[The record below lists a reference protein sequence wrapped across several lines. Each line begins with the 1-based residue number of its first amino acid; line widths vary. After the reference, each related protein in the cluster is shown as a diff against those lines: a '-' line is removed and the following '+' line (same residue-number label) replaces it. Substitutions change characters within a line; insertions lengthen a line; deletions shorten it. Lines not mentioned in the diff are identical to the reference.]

1 MGQWFLSEKGEE
13 REKKRIWRRNI
24 KKMSERII
32 VGLDIGTTKICAVV
46 GEVHPDGVEIIGM
59 GSHPSDGLRKGV
71 VINIEN
77 TVHSIKEA
85 VEEAETMAGC
95 EISAAYTGIAGG
107 HVKGFNFPGVIGLK
121 EKEVTQQDIDRV
133 IEAASAVAIPM
144 DREVIHTL
152 VQEFIVDDQ
161 DGIIDPLGMSGVRL
175 EAKVHIVT
183 GAVTSAQNIIKCANR
198 AGLDVSDIVLQPL
211 ASSEAV
217 LSKEERN
224 LGAAL
229 IDFGG
234 GTTDMVVFSR
244 GAIKHTS
251 VLALGGENLTY
262 DIAVGLRT
270 PKLEAEKIKIKYGCA
285 LRSLIGKD
293 ETVEVPGVGGRTSR
307 TLSRQILGEILEPR
321 VEEIF
326 SLVYGEL
333 ERSGYED
340 RITSGV
346 IITGGSSELT
356 GVSEMAEQIFNA
368 PARIGYAEGITG
380 LAEVVNKP
388 MYATA
393 VGLVLY
399 GAKVGKKAKK
409 FRIRDANIF
418 NRIMNRMKKW
428 FKDVV

>member
-1 MGQWFLSEKGEE
+1 MAGE
-13 REKKRIWRRNI
+13 
-24 KKMSERII
+24 II

-46 GEVHPDGVEIIGM
+46 GEVRDDAVEIIGM

-71 VINIEN
+71 VINIEH
-77 TVHSIKEA
+77 TVDSIKEA
-85 VEEAETMAGC
+85 IEEAETMAGC
-95 EISAAYTGIAGG
+95 EISSVYAGIAGG
-107 HVKGFNFPGVIGLK
+107 HIKGFNTPGVIALK
-121 EKEVTQQDIDRV
+121 EKEVTKKDIERV

-161 DGIIDPLGMSGVRL
+161 DGIMDPLGMAGVRL

-183 GAVTSAQNIIKCANR
+183 GAVTSAQNIIKCANK
-198 AGLDVSDIVLQPL
+198 AGLDVYDIVLESL

-217 LSKEERN
+217 LTKEERN

-234 GTTDMVVFSR
+234 GTTDMALFSR
-244 GAIKHTS
+244 GAIKHTA
-251 VLALGGENLTY
+251 VLALGGDNLTY

-285 LRSLIGKD
+285 LSSLIGRD
-293 ETVEVPGVGGRTSR
+293 ETIEVPGVGGRKPR

-326 SLVYGEL
+326 SLIYSEL
-333 ERSGYED
+333 ASAGYENLLG
-340 RITSGV
+340 SGV
-346 IITGGSSELT
+346 VVTGGSAELPGISEL
-356 GVSEMAEQIFNA
+356 AEQIFNA
-368 PARIGYAEGITG
+368 PARTGYPQGIEG
-380 LAEVVNKP
+380 LADLVNKP

-399 GAKVGKKAKK
+399 GAKTSKRKRK
-409 FRIRDANIF
+409 FRIRDSNIF
-418 NRIMNRMKKW
+418 HQVMERMKRW
-428 FKDVV
+428 FKDIV